1 MGRCVKTGKM
11 PGSRLFR
18 FGGGGGILRRGRLL
32 ALAILG
38 PVFCFVSCAEKKAG
52 DPSSAAPAVDVVQ
65 AIDAAPA
72 VDAASAADAG
82 ELRFYEYK
90 KKRLN
95 YPPKG
100 EDFPYNFKGLK
111 DVRIV
116 EALTGEYSINRT
128 LSNYRVFGTDLG
140 IIFDRGEEIFI
151 AFGDTFS
158 GPGFTG
164 DWRSNVLAVSSDR
177 DASDGILFDRMI
189 STKLN
194 RNAIEL
200 LHARRQDNIEM
211 TVIPTG
217 GFSIG
222 DTLYLCYM
230 SVRHWGEPGK
240 WDCNYGGLARSRN
253 NGQSWEKLESPR
265 WDGQGIFVQLCPV
278 KYQGYVY
285 FYGIGGGRTG
295 PVGLMRVRE
304 DRVEDKSAY
313 EYFSG
318 FEENLPLYKS
328 GEGAEENAARVIPGP
343 AGELS
348 VMYSPYVDEWLI
360 SYLAAENLIMRSS
373 KTLEGPF
380 SAAHIIAK
388 QSDYPGLYGAFM
400 HPVYTKEGG
409 KTVYFLTS
417 FYAPIYNVAVM
428 GAELVK
434 QDP

>member
-1 MGRCVKTGKM
+1 MAVGGVKV
-11 PGSRLFR
+11 PA
-18 FGGGGGILRRGRLL
+18 LL
-32 ALAILG
+32 ILG
-38 PVFCFVSCAEKKAG
+38 AVFCFLSCPGNKAET
-52 DPSSAAPAVDVVQ
+52 PP
-65 AIDAAPA
+65 
-72 VDAASAADAG
+72 AG
-82 ELRFYEYK
+82 ELRFNEYK

-95 YPPKG
+95 YPPRG
-100 EDFPYNFKGLK
+100 EDFPYNLKGLR

-128 LSNYRVFGTDLG
+128 LSNYNVFGTDLG
-140 IIFDRGEEIFI
+140 ILFDRGEEIFI

-158 GPGFTG
+158 GPDFAG
-164 DWRSNVLAVSSDR
+164 DWRSNVLAVTTDR

-189 STKLN
+189 STKVS

-200 LHARRQDNIEM
+200 LHSRKQDNIEM

-230 SVRHWGEPGK
+230 SVKHWGAAGK
-240 WDCNYGGLARSRN
+240 WDCNYGGIARSRN
-253 NGQSWEKLESPR
+253 NGQTWEKLTDLS
-265 WDGQGIFVQLCPV
+265 WDGEGNFVQLCPV
-278 KYQGYVY
+278 KYRAYVY

-304 DRVEDKSAY
+304 EQVEDKAAY
-313 EYFSG
+313 KYFCG
-318 FEENLPLYKS
+318 FEDGRALYKS
-328 GEGAEENAARVIPGP
+328 GEEDQASVIPGP

-348 VMYSPYVDEWLI
+348 VMYNPYVDEWLI
-360 SYLAAENLIMRSS
+360 TYLSMENLIIRSS

-400 HPVYTKEGG
+400 HPAYTEEGG
-409 KTVYFLTS
+409 RIIYFLTS
-417 FYAPIYNVAVM
+417 FYSPVYNVSVM

-434 QDP
+434 